1 MKVAITG
8 ATGFIGKELLTSC
21 PNDIEVLALTRKSI
35 KSNKYIKYDDLFDV
49 KAEHLVGCESF
60 VHLAGVAHSVA
71 TDPETYTLYNTELVT
86 HLAKEACK
94 ANIKRFIFISTIGVN
109 GLNTDKQPFRPTDS
123 VKPHNDYARSKYNAE
138 QELQTIAKDTG
149 LEVVIIRPVLV
160 YGKEAPGSFS
170 LLLKMISKFGILPFG
185 LVKNK
190 RSFISVQN
198 LADFIVLCLKHEK
211 AAGQIFLASDGKALS
226 IRAFSNSIAKGPRAA
241 GVSPIEPCVAGARRA
256 AAGRWRGGRRRWS
269 VGAAARRSGK
279 DPPARH
285 PPPHGCRGSRSHPP
299 SGSRTSRQSR
309 MPQA

>member
-226 IRAFSNSIAKGPRAA
+226 IRAFSNSIAKGLNKTLWQFSVPVSLMKFVINLLGKSALSKQLFENLEVDSSNMFQLLNWTPPYTTNAA
-241 GVSPIEPCVAGARRA
+241 L
-256 AAGRWRGGRRRWS
+256 
-269 VGAAARRSGK
+269 
-279 DPPARH
+279 
-285 PPPHGCRGSRSHPP
+285 
-299 SGSRTSRQSR
+299 RQLNR
-309 MPQA
+309 ETHD